1 MFFKRLRQLL
11 KRFILYFLICLGF
24 NFYFSYQFSL
34 AKIIGHI
41 NQKNGCDIQQ
51 KMRKAQN

>member
-11 KRFILYFLICLGF
+11 KRFILYFLIFLGF
-24 NFYFSYQFSL
+24 NFYFSYQVSL

-41 NQKNGCDIQQ
+41 TQKSGCDIQQ